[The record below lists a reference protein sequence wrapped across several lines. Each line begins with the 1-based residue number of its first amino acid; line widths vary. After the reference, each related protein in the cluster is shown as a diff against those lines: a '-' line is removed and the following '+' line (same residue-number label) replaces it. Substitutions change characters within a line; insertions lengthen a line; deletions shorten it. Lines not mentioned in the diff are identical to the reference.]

1 MDLILIG
8 FMGSGKSTVGK
19 LLAKKLNLN
28 FYDLDVEI
36 GKACDAEI
44 KTIFKKF
51 GERYFRELESKVL
64 RKLIR
69 EDGILSTG
77 GGTVMFNEQYLKNS
91 GAQII
96 LLEADINSI
105 DKRLNFD
112 QERPLATNLNI
123 KELYALKMQRQDQ
136 YLRCADKIFYTNTLT
151 PEEIVNE
158 IINNSAIYPK

>member
-112 QERPLATNLNI
+112 
-123 KELYALKMQRQDQ
+123 
-136 YLRCADKIFYTNTLT
+136 
-151 PEEIVNE
+151 
-158 IINNSAIYPK
+158 

>member
-19 LLAKKLNLN
+19 ILAKKLNLN

-36 GKACDAEI
+36 SKVCDAEI
-44 KTIFKKF
+44 TIIFKKF
-51 GERYFRELESKVL
+51 GEGYFRKLESKVL
-64 RKLIR
+64 RKLMK

-91 GAQII
+91 GVQII

-105 DKRLNFD
+105 DKRLKLEQD
-112 QERPLATNLNI
+112 RPLAINLDT
-123 KELYALKMQRQDQ
+123 KELYALKMQRQEQ
-136 YLRCADKIFYTNTLT
+136 YIRCADKIFYTNALT

-158 IINNSAIYPK
+158 IIENTDIYPK